1 MRSRI
6 RLITMSLIGVAAVM
20 VAAISVAPALSQ
32 DSKDEGGYETPPV
45 VDNPWSVVP
54 TFSPEELKRM
64 EVDPKDIDHP
74 TPITGPI
81 SDDQAREIGLR
92 VASLKGDPNATLT
105 SLEVRSLGEAIRE
118 LSPGMEL
125 YGYSMDMQVYDVRF
139 SGGPFEH
146 GRSKPI
152 SRPDFD
158 TSSNDLFVVI
168 SVETGEVIGTGAL
181 EK

>member
-45 VDNPWSVVP
+45 VDNPWS
-54 TFSPEELKRM
+54 LKGM